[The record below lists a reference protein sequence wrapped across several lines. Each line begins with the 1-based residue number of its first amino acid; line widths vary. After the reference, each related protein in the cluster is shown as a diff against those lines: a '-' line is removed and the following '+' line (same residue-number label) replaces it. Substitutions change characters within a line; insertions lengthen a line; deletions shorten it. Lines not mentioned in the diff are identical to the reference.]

1 MVKLHHKLIKKLR
14 CKQMRSKRI
23 MSCKYC
29 GHSIAETAKHCP
41 KCGGEVVPIH
51 KRVLGFGMLIIVVV
65 YIFER
70 LF

>member
-1 MVKLHHKLIKKLR
+1 
-14 CKQMRSKRI
+14 MRSKRT

-29 GHSIAETAKHCP
+29 GHEIAETAKHCP